1 MAFARSVMLMPPVK
15 MRSEQGLIFRE
26 AAGHQLIKRQR
37 PRSVICVMAGRTA
50 VLLPVPGSS
59 DS

>member
-1 MAFARSVMLMPPVK
+1 MLMPPVK

-26 AAGHQLIKRQR
+26 AAGHQLIKRQQ